1 MSDSASKT
9 KGLMWFIAAIVL
21 GVVFALGL
29 SPLAHVIPWSWE
41 KKISY
46 ALDFGSSKEEC
57 RYSPQEHELLQRLV
71 KRIYPVNSD
80 DSEFSIDVQIV
91 KNPAVNAS
99 AALGGKISINSGLL
113 KQADSPE
120 EVAGVL
126 AHEIGHVQHRHIM
139 EGTIAH
145 MFTAEGINMIFGGNS
160 STADWT
166 QYFLNMNFTRSQE
179 AQADEEGLRRL
190 QKAHVDNQAFKHFFE
205 RMEKLGSV
213 PVFLSDHPSN
223 ILRSEMVAKFDNQG
237 TTPVMTQDE
246 WLVLKSS
253 CSEKSN

>member
-1 MSDSASKT
+1 MSDSPSKT
-9 KGLMWFIAAIVL
+9 KGLMWLIAAIAL
-21 GVVFALGL
+21 GVAFALGL

-41 KKISY
+41 KRISY

-57 RYSPQEHELLQRLV
+57 HYSPQAHELLQRLI
-71 KRIYPVNSD
+71 KRIYPV
-80 DSEFSIDVQIV
+80 DSGDSAFSIEVQIV
-91 KNPAVNAS
+91 KNPVVNAY

-113 KQADSPE
+113 KQAESPE

-145 MFTAEGINMIFGGNS
+145 MLTAEGINMMFGGHS

-179 AQADEEGLRRL
+179 VQADEEGLRRL
-190 QKAHVDNQAFKHFFE
+190 QIAHVDNQAFKHFFE
-205 RMEKLGSV
+205 RMEKSGSM
-213 PVFLSDHPSN
+213 PAFLSDHPAN
-223 ILRSEMVAKFDNQG
+223 NLRSEMVANFNNQEI
-237 TTPVMTQDE
+237 TPILAQDE
-246 WLVLKSS
+246 WIVLKGF
-253 CSEKSN
+253 CSEK